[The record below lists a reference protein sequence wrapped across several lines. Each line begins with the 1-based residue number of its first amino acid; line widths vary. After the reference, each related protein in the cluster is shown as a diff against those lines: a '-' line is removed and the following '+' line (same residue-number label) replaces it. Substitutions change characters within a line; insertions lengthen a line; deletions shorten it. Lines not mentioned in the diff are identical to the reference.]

1 MFKNPIHIRAVIQ
14 QSEVSVCVYN
24 MVAITQW

>member
-24 MVAITQW
+24 MVAITQ